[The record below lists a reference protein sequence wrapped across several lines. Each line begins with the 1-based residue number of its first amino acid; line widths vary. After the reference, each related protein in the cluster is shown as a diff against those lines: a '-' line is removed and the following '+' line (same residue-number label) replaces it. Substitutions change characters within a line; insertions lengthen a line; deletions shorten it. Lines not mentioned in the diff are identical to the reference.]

1 MIRLNLTRPC
11 ADPRCPA
18 CAPAP
23 RNPRPLDD
31 YDGPA
36 PDVEPP
42 APWQEG
48 TRIADGVDVARWL
61 RAALATAMGKPV

>member
-23 RNPRPLDD
+23 ARP
-31 YDGPA
+31 P
-36 PDVEPP
+36 V
-42 APWQEG
+42 
-48 TRIADGVDVARWL
+48 TVADGVDVARWL
-61 RAALATAMGKPV
+61 RAAIQAGIDRENAG